1 MTDQPIQYAESS
13 DGTRIAYRR
22 FGSGRPVV
30 FVGGA
35 LSTAEAAGPLAA
47 AFAEA
52 GLQGVTY
59 DRRGRGDSGDTAPY
73 APEREAEDLRAV
85 IDAVGG
91 AAVVLGHSS
100 GAVLSLFAAAEGVP
114 MTHLFLSEP
123 PLRFGQNEPPADLA
137 DRLQALVDQGEN
149 EEAVL
154 LFLREDVGMPE
165 PAIEQLR
172 ASPAFAGLVPLA
184 QTTVYDNRLVASVST
199 PTAAMLGVDV
209 PTTILRGDPTVP
221 LLVTAVERLAA
232 AMPGTELVRRAGVT
246 RPWRRPRRD
255 RSRGACP
262 NRLIIACA
270 APPGRLGGHAPP
282 PGRSPAID
290 QRGISQAVVGRHR
303 TVDSRR
309 RATGTRSLGIVYSQ
323 PQAPN
328 ASIRR
333 SRSLQSPATP
343 PRSGGIG
350 LRRLGSHRC
359 RALGLWGSCPGSG
372 GRTGQLEVLRVA
384 PGLSP

>member
-1 MTDQPIQYAESS
+1 LTDQPIQYAESP
-13 DGTRIAYRR
+13 DGTRVAYRR

-35 LSTAEAAGPLAA
+35 LSTAGAAGPLAA

-59 DRRGRGDSGDTAPY
+59 DRRGRGDSGDTSPY

-114 MTHLFLSEP
+114 MTHLCLSEP

-137 DRLQALVDQGEN
+137 DRLQTLVDQGEN

-172 ASPAFAGLVPLA
+172 VSGLRRSRPPRADHRLRQPARRV
-184 QTTVYDNRLVASVST
+184 
-199 PTAAMLGVDV
+199 GVDAD
-209 PTTILRGDPTVP
+209 RRD
-221 LLVTAVERLAA
+221 A
-232 AMPGTELVRRAGVT
+232 PGRHADDA
-246 RPWRRPRRD
+246 PPRRPDVAVD
-255 RSRGACP
+255 R
-262 NRLIIACA
+262 
-270 APPGRLGGHAPP
+270 H
-282 PGRSPAID
+282 
-290 QRGISQAVVGRHR
+290 
-303 TVDSRR
+303 RR
-309 RATGTRSLGIVYSQ
+309 RAT
-323 PQAPN
+323 
-328 ASIRR
+328 
-333 SRSLQSPATP
+333 
-343 PRSGGIG
+343 
-350 LRRLGSHRC
+350 RC
-359 RALGLWGSCPGSG
+359 RDAGEGAC
-372 GRTGQLEVLRVA
+372 GRA
-384 PGLSP
+384 

>member
-1 MTDQPIQYAESS
+1 
-13 DGTRIAYRR
+13 
-22 FGSGRPVV
+22 VV

-59 DRRGRGDSGDTAPY
+59 DRRGRRDSGDTAPY

-100 GAVLSLFAAAEGVP
+100 GAVLSLFAAAESVP

-172 ASPAFAGLVPLA
+172 ASPAFAGSSRSRRPPS
-184 QTTVYDNRLVASVST
+184 TTTGSSRRCRHRPPRCSGSTCRRLSS
-199 PTAAMLGVDV
+199 AA
-209 PTTILRGDPTVP
+209 
-221 LLVTAVERLAA
+221 
-232 AMPGTELVRRAGVT
+232 T
-246 RPWRRPRRD
+246 RP
-255 RSRGACP
+255 
-262 NRLIIACA
+262 
-270 APPGRLGGHAPP
+270 
-282 PGRSPAID
+282 
-290 QRGISQAVVGRHR
+290 
-303 TVDSRR
+303 
-309 RATGTRSLGIVYSQ
+309 
-323 PQAPN
+323 
-328 ASIRR
+328 
-333 SRSLQSPATP
+333 
-343 PRSGGIG
+343 
-350 LRRLGSHRC
+350 C
-359 RALGLWGSCPGSG
+359 R
-372 GRTGQLEVLRVA
+372 
-384 PGLSP
+384 

>member
-1 MTDQPIQYAESS
+1 VAAFDWKKLEQDERVRSEGGARASSINRSREDMVFLANQPIQYAESS
-13 DGTRIAYRR
+13 DGTRVAYRR
-22 FGSGRPVV
+22 FGSGTPVV

-52 GLQGVTY
+52 GLQGVIY

-85 IDAVGG
+85 IDAVDG

-123 PLRFGQNEPPADLA
+123 PLRFGQNEPPADLP
-137 DRLQALVDQGEN
+137 DRLQALVDQREN

-184 QTTVYDNRLVASVST
+184 QTTVYDNRLVASVLT
-199 PTAAMLGVDV
+199 PRRPDGAVDRHRRRA
-209 PTTILRGDPTVP
+209 TCCRDAGDG
-221 LLVTAVERLAA
+221 AC
-232 AMPGTELVRRAGVT
+232 GRAGVT
-246 RPWRRPRRD
+246 RPWRRPHRH
-255 RSRGACP
+255 RSRGARP
-262 NRLIIACA
+262 NRLIIAVRGA
-270 APPGRLGGHAPP
+270 ART
-282 PGRSPAID
+282 
-290 QRGISQAVVGRHR
+290 VGR
-303 TVDSRR
+303 T
-309 RATGTRSLGIVYSQ
+309 RA
-323 PQAPN
+323 A
-328 ASIRR
+328 
-333 SRSLQSPATP
+333 
-343 PRSGGIG
+343 
-350 LRRLGSHRC
+350 
-359 RALGLWGSCPGSG
+359 
-372 GRTGQLEVLRVA
+372 
-384 PGLSP
+384 